1 MNNSTTVK
9 GKYLSGGAFFIFY
22 YIHKIKIKYFLLNG
36 EVFPTII
43 IKSKKVWD
51 ILGCNSY
58 ARIDMIVSDIVPY
71 MLEVNTILG
80 VTK

>member
-43 IKSKKVWD
+43 IKIYFRKYHFSTTPKVVN
-51 ILGCNSY
+51 ILLFY
-58 ARIDMIVSDIVPY
+58 IIAH
-71 MLEVNTILG
+71 
-80 VTK
+80 